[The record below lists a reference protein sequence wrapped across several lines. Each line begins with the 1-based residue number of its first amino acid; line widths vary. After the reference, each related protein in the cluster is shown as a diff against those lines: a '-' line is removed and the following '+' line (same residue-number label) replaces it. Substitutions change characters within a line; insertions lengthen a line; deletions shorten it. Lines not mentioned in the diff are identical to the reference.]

1 MNIGKSSAIL
11 LILLIVFLVSGCVED
26 FGDFGFNSD
35 FEGVQTQE
43 NIEEETADILV
54 IQDITTIPKSPIP
67 PGQDFE
73 LMFTI
78 KNLDEHKTV
87 KNIEINLFDPSI
99 FTVTGSDK
107 ETITSL
113 LPLGQK
119 IITFSLKTPSAED
132 IANVKVTP
140 TVSFNVKYDFTGTTT
155 YDVVVVDMKEIEKQQ
170 KAGKKITP
178 TINKIIGSGP
188 IKIYPE
194 LIGTDIILAGRT
206 GSIKFLIKNEGRGDL
221 EENKVA
227 PNKLTINF
235 ERLVDG
241 GGDVTEVPDGFDEGT
256 KSNTKSNNK
265 EIELYQG
272 ESSPLIFKVKAP
284 SKSELGGAPYK
295 TFNIKAD
302 VNYTYELRGE
312 MDITVEPIE

>member
-1 MNIGKSSAIL
+1 MNIRKTSSIL

-43 NIEEETADILV
+43 KTAEETADILV

-67 PGQDFE
+67 PDQDFE

-78 KNLDEHKTV
+78 KNLDDHKTV

-99 FTVTGSDK
+99 FGESKTVN
-107 ETITSL
+107 IPSL

-119 IITFSLKTPSAED
+119 IITFSLRTPSAEE

-194 LIGTDIILAGRT
+194 LIGTDIILAGKT
-206 GSIKFLIKNEGRGDL
+206 GNIKFLIKNEGRGDL
-221 EENKVA
+221 EENKIA

-241 GGDVTEVPDGFDEGT
+241 GGDVTEVPDGFNEGAIS
-256 KSNTKSNNK
+256 KNNE

-272 ESSPLIFKVKAP
+272 ESSPLIFKVEA
-284 SKSELGGAPYK
+284 SSGSELRGAPYK

-302 VNYTYELRGE
+302 VDYTYELRGE
-312 MDITVEPIE
+312 MEITVEPIE